1 MGNIS
6 YGQQAPANGDGTE
19 SNPYEIESFS
29 NLLWISQDDSRWNK
43 HFIQTADIDA
53 ATSSDLDS
61 GQGFTP
67 IGNTQTQFTGSYDGQ
82 GFSIDHLFI
91 AREQG
96 DEIGLFGY
104 VNNGTLKNINLFKP
118 NITGDIRVGAIVG
131 ELVNNSNQF
140 ISNHVK
146 EGYVLGNTTAGGI
159 VGRLGSHSHVYES
172 SYTGTVTGYSSN
184 QNFNGGGDP
193 KNIGGLIGKIKPNGV
208 LKKSFFIGYVFGVS
222 LVGGIVGDDSAYEIS
237 NTFSIG
243 TVVAENSFVGGISG
257 ESTYSDN
264 DNGRIHNYTSTSV
277 QSINN
282 SNSIG
287 PIVGFQTDGN
297 YEGLDNFWNSEM
309 HNIPSAGGNIDF
321 SKTTQELKTKTTF
334 TDEGWDFDNIWI
346 IIENLNDGYPILRG
360 NNGFDIQ
367 DNLSPTLLSL
377 SSNAINNSIK
387 VSDTIIITANFS
399 ESMAS
404 TPSLILSTSP
414 QTVVAMSPSSYGV
427 EAINQS
433 NTSINAGAGGTDQ
446 WQSFTVSETGQLSKV
461 SWRMANPVI
470 DGAPQPISMKVYRGE
485 GTNGTLV
492 AESQNLY
499 TPAYNDENGNYI
511 SGEYIVFDL
520 TSENVSVSAN
530 EVLTIRLT
538 LTDGNQ
544 NVGFLSLSTANPYS
558 GGRGSNDAN
567 WDYIFKTYVR
577 PLATGTE
584 NWKYQWTV
592 PQINSSEISATVS
605 GTDLAGNA
613 YNQTTSLTLNIALPP
628 TVTLSSNDSDNI
640 ITSGVVTVTAL
651 FSENMAA
658 TPLVSIAGLVTNTAM
673 TQGSSAAEWT
683 YLWQVP
689 STVNT
694 GTYIVTVVG
703 TSTNSVPYSGSD
715 SLNLSID
722 PAFYTD
728 TNGVTIKCPG
738 ASNGDTAQ
746 VGGKTYTAVDES
758 TLRGKITNGDADL
771 DCVCTSL
778 VTNMSNAFE
787 NITTDQD
794 ISSWDT
800 SNVTNMRA
808 MFKNANVTST
818 LSAWNTSQV
827 TDMYEMF
834 GGNATFNQDI
844 SQWDTGSVT
853 VMTYMF
859 SSASAFNQDIGGW
872 NVSNVTDMRHMF
884 GTATAFNQDIS
895 QWDTG
900 KVTSF
905 SYMFNHASQFNQPL
919 NSWDTSSVTAMD
931 HMFRMASAFNQD
943 LNNWDLSNVTTI
955 RSMFI
960 GAYNF
965 NGQIGNWNTAN
976 VTDMTAVFYEVFDF
990 NQNIGNWDVSSVTS
1004 MFDMFKNARAFNQDI
1019 GGWNVSAVTTMGQM
1033 FLGAQ
1038 SFNQDIKAWDVS
1050 SVTNMNDMF
1059 SGATN
1064 FDQNLKNWCV
1074 TNVTSAPS
1082 NFANSSALVSSNY
1095 PLWGQCPVILPD
1107 YIPSAGLVAWYPFNG
1122 NANDESSNNNNGT
1135 VVNSELTTDRE
1146 GNSNK
1151 AYIFTGNGSYI
1162 NAGNSSSFNLTDA
1175 ITLSVWVYPNAING
1189 DQGIISKM
1197 DTNQGAS
1204 YDLIITPQGKVRWL
1218 EIGPFLYSNSSLN
1231 TEQWS
1236 HILVTF
1242 DSTTLSKKIY
1252 INGTLDAEST
1262 SNTSQIPV
1270 NSSNFFIGAHQ
1281 PTNVPNWSINGKI
1294 DDIGVWNRALSQSEV
1309 LQLYSSQVISST
1321 SSVDLISL
1329 SQSDEDTIVAQNDVV
1344 SITAVFSN
1352 SVPTTPTITLTASDT
1367 YSNVYLDLVQHAEM
1381 TNINTTTW
1389 MYEWTIAATQ
1399 TYDEV
1404 TATVSISSQAESLN
1418 SSISFVLD
1426 NSPPG
1431 ISEITYLS
1439 SSKQIQIGFNE
1450 RVFSTNSATSSIT
1463 AENFSLSLSGGSA
1476 QLNSSTPKSL
1486 TVSGSTYLLEIDLSG
1501 FINGDEIITLTTSN
1515 SIYDVV
1521 GNELSIQNDTYQV
1534 NLIDNTPPYLV
1545 SYELKEDNS
1554 SILLN
1559 FNENLIAS
1567 SIVNFDSGSVSST
1580 QFIIPTKTTATSSW
1594 SPWTHN
1600 IDLSVP
1606 DGYVVSK
1613 VRFAFDAKDQGWGG
1627 TNQNA
1632 TIKLNNTLIGR
1643 ARLTHSYQSFD
1654 IEATGNFPD
1663 FNYSG
1668 TNSLKFYFIGWPG
1681 WSSTTK
1687 NGILTIYY
1695 SPVELET
1702 NDFVMNM
1709 NGGTATLS
1717 SSTPSSISVSDTTID
1732 LGLPINGVA
1741 NGNEVLSL
1749 SFTENA
1755 LFDLAGNVASN
1766 TTIELNLFDKVAS
1779 KIVTTTLSETN
1790 TQILV
1795 NFSEELNT
1803 FSNWANG
1810 EPNNVGTEHHAHL
1823 TGNANF
1829 NDHRLN
1835 TTFPTLVEVD
1845 HITSSLGDLD
1855 HLGNFN
1861 GHSYFKL
1868 NTPYTWSVAKE
1879 KIDEIGGY
1887 MAVIKNE
1894 AEKSFI
1900 QSLSLGNIWVG
1911 LYQDLND
1918 PNYSEPSGGWK
1929 WVDGTYANMN
1939 GFNPNSISLSIQGG
1953 TASLT
1958 SEIPTDVSELNSL
1971 TYRITIPLTG
1981 EVSGEEILTIG
1992 IVSNTLFDLQGN
2004 PVSTQQTNNSVQL
2017 KDSTPPKIVL
2027 SDNQST
2033 TIFAGGDQILIYAT
2047 SSEPLIAPPV
2057 LIFSDQTT
2065 ATLSTTAS
2073 ATQWQYN
2080 WTVPSG
2086 HSQTIS
2092 ITVEGFDE
2100 ENNRNTEISSL
2111 TYTIDSAGASVEL
2124 ETDQEDAYLKAGESL
2139 LVTATFDESIAG
2151 DCVLEISNDASTVQ
2165 STMSA
2170 ISSSVWVV
2178 EWEIPSNW
2186 NEGDFSIKIGTA
2198 NDLVGNPYT
2207 GTASQHFIYD
2217 ETTPSV
2223 SLEWNKDSNFFRGE
2237 EVIEFKAIFSEMIV
2251 TPPTIVLSGI
2261 SSSTFSATNSETIWI
2276 YNFTVP
2282 GGLNST
2288 TTLSLSADDPAGNSL
2303 DYSHPSNFE
2312 IDSNKPF
2319 IESLELEEDNS
2330 SIKLNFSELIYNSS
2344 LASSTL
2350 TSDTFSLI
2358 VSGGRLTTN
2367 DILISSQ
2374 TVDENGIYLGLNLNQ
2389 TATGAETIQLNIKSN
2404 SLFDRAGNSV
2414 ESNQT
2419 TNTLKLFDTTPPQLI
2434 ETILLDQNTLR
2445 LTFDETPY
2453 AYNGNTSST
2462 LSKESFTLSSN
2473 LSSSTTIPPSPDAL
2487 EQNTNE
2493 IKLTFSLNGP
2503 SLDGEEVIV
2512 QLTSSIVDASG
2523 NVTSTF
2529 FTNNRVELILDQDQD
2544 GIPDEQDRCPDSP
2557 ANEDVD
2563 ENGCAESQRDDDNDG
2578 VPNGEDLCPE
2588 TPEGV
2593 EVDANGCSEL
2603 QRDPDQDGVEFP
2615 IDECPETPFG
2625 QVVDE
2630 KGCGI
2635 QDQDKDLDGVPNDLD
2650 ECPDTPID
2658 ENVDEKGCALIQIDG
2673 DLDGVPNEMDECPET
2688 PFGLIVDEKG
2698 CSEKEAEIKIEQGD
2712 DDQDGVIN
2720 LLDRCPETLPGTE
2733 VDENGCSQQAAIQIE
2748 ETDSDFDGVL
2758 NEEDLCPGTEKGMI
2772 VNAFGC
2778 PLSEI
2783 DSDFDKVTDDI
2794 DRCPNTPVGES
2805 VDEFGCSEQ
2814 QKENDLDLDG
2824 VENDLDRCP
2833 DSPFGEIVDEYG
2845 CTEQQKE
2852 DDLDLDGIPNENDN
2866 CPDSPLEQEVDENGC
2881 AQEQLDDD
2889 QDGVANGLDRCG
2901 DTPLGE
2907 KVDAY
2912 GCSEDQLDTDDD
2924 NDGIKNSLDKCPNT
2938 PEGVEIDANGCPYKP
2953 AKIYG
2958 QTFEQIENKRDDD
2971 TTNIKI
2977 LLGEIVVEDTNKEEN
2992 VFENTISLSI
3002 VPGQDAELFLIE
3014 DRELYLVGGLDYEEN
3029 TTHRFTIEA
3038 INDKGIS
3045 SLKEIVLQV
3054 LDIPNSVSRSSFSIM
3069 VFNVRN
3075 EESGSK
3081 VNHTR
3086 YFNPKA
3092 DRGVGK
3098 WKIKKKIVGGN
3109 DANLFEIKTEV
3120 LTDGKSEVYQ
3130 DYLDFITPP
3139 DYENPADHNKDNI
3152 YEVDVININTEDG
3165 DSTQPIPVT
3174 QTNIVV
3180 PENSPTTIQL
3190 QSVPAAPTDDTDG
3203 DGINDILDNS
3213 PFVPNPDQSDSD
3225 GDGVGDV
3232 TDDADHDGVWNPF
3245 DECND
3250 TPYDTIVDAKG
3261 CAIFY
3266 LPPTSFNVST
3276 QERCAG
3282 QNSIVVLFDEPS
3294 HQYNIELDGVL
3305 QNTSPI
3311 DATNWSLENL
3321 STGSY
3326 EVCITVEGQSRETF
3340 ERCYSV
3346 QINDPQPLSVYG
3358 KTQPSGKTMQYNLS
3372 GGKIYTITHNG
3383 TSFQTEENTVELDLV
3398 DGLNYIQ
3405 ITTGIECQGIFEE
3418 QIFNSAE
3425 VFLSPLPFQDQLNI
3439 FIGGQDRQ
3447 LTIELFSSSGRLVE
3461 THQKILVSGKR
3472 TIQLN
3477 TNHLKPGS
3485 YILKVFGET
3494 LLSSQL
3500 IIKE

>member
-1 MGNIS
+1 
-6 YGQQAPANGDGTE
+6 
-19 SNPYEIESFS
+19 
-29 NLLWISQDDSRWNK
+29 
-43 HFIQTADIDA
+43 
-53 ATSSDLDS
+53 
-61 GQGFTP
+61 
-67 IGNTQTQFTGSYDGQ
+67 
-82 GFSIDHLFI
+82 
-91 AREQG
+91 
-96 DEIGLFGY
+96 
-104 VNNGTLKNINLFKP
+104 
-118 NITGDIRVGAIVG
+118 
-131 ELVNNSNQF
+131 
-140 ISNHVK
+140 
-146 EGYVLGNTTAGGI
+146 
-159 VGRLGSHSHVYES
+159 
-172 SYTGTVTGYSSN
+172 
-184 QNFNGGGDP
+184 
-193 KNIGGLIGKIKPNGV
+193 
-208 LKKSFFIGYVFGVS
+208 
-222 LVGGIVGDDSAYEIS
+222 
-237 NTFSIG
+237 
-243 TVVAENSFVGGISG
+243 
-257 ESTYSDN
+257 
-264 DNGRIHNYTSTSV
+264 
-277 QSINN
+277 
-282 SNSIG
+282 
-287 PIVGFQTDGN
+287 
-297 YEGLDNFWNSEM
+297 
-309 HNIPSAGGNIDF
+309 
-321 SKTTQELKTKTTF
+321 
-334 TDEGWDFDNIWI
+334 
-346 IIENLNDGYPILRG
+346 
-360 NNGFDIQ
+360 
-367 DNLSPTLLSL
+367 
-377 SSNAINNSIK
+377 
-387 VSDTIIITANFS
+387 
-399 ESMAS
+399 
-404 TPSLILSTSP
+404 
-414 QTVVAMSPSSYGV
+414 
-427 EAINQS
+427 
-433 NTSINAGAGGTDQ
+433 
-446 WQSFTVSETGQLSKV
+446 
-461 SWRMANPVI
+461 
-470 DGAPQPISMKVYRGE
+470 
-485 GTNGTLV
+485 
-492 AESQNLY
+492 
-499 TPAYNDENGNYI
+499 
-511 SGEYIVFDL
+511 
-520 TSENVSVSAN
+520 
-530 EVLTIRLT
+530 
-538 LTDGNQ
+538 
-544 NVGFLSLSTANPYS
+544 
-558 GGRGSNDAN
+558 
-567 WDYIFKTYVR
+567 
-577 PLATGTE
+577 
-584 NWKYQWTV
+584 
-592 PQINSSEISATVS
+592 
-605 GTDLAGNA
+605 
-613 YNQTTSLTLNIALPP
+613 
-628 TVTLSSNDSDNI
+628 
-640 ITSGVVTVTAL
+640 
-651 FSENMAA
+651 
-658 TPLVSIAGLVTNTAM
+658 
-673 TQGSSAAEWT
+673 
-683 YLWQVP
+683 
-689 STVNT
+689 
-694 GTYIVTVVG
+694 
-703 TSTNSVPYSGSD
+703 
-715 SLNLSID
+715 
-722 PAFYTD
+722 
-728 TNGVTIKCPG
+728 
-738 ASNGDTAQ
+738 
-746 VGGKTYTAVDES
+746 
-758 TLRGKITNGDADL
+758 
-771 DCVCTSL
+771 
-778 VTNMSNAFE
+778 
-787 NITTDQD
+787 
-794 ISSWDT
+794 
-800 SNVTNMRA
+800 
-808 MFKNANVTST
+808 
-818 LSAWNTSQV
+818 
-827 TDMYEMF
+827 
-834 GGNATFNQDI
+834 
-844 SQWDTGSVT
+844 
-853 VMTYMF
+853 
-859 SSASAFNQDIGGW
+859 
-872 NVSNVTDMRHMF
+872 
-884 GTATAFNQDIS
+884 
-895 QWDTG
+895 
-900 KVTSF
+900 
-905 SYMFNHASQFNQPL
+905 
-919 NSWDTSSVTAMD
+919 
-931 HMFRMASAFNQD
+931 
-943 LNNWDLSNVTTI
+943 
-955 RSMFI
+955 
-960 GAYNF
+960 
-965 NGQIGNWNTAN
+965 
-976 VTDMTAVFYEVFDF
+976 
-990 NQNIGNWDVSSVTS
+990 
-1004 MFDMFKNARAFNQDI
+1004 
-1019 GGWNVSAVTTMGQM
+1019 
-1033 FLGAQ
+1033 
-1038 SFNQDIKAWDVS
+1038 
-1050 SVTNMNDMF
+1050 
-1059 SGATN
+1059 
-1064 FDQNLKNWCV
+1064 
-1074 TNVTSAPS
+1074 
-1082 NFANSSALVSSNY
+1082 
-1095 PLWGQCPVILPD
+1095 
-1107 YIPSAGLVAWYPFNG
+1107 
-1122 NANDESSNNNNGT
+1122 
-1135 VVNSELTTDRE
+1135 
-1146 GNSNK
+1146 
-1151 AYIFTGNGSYI
+1151 
-1162 NAGNSSSFNLTDA
+1162 
-1175 ITLSVWVYPNAING
+1175 
-1189 DQGIISKM
+1189 
-1197 DTNQGAS
+1197 
-1204 YDLIITPQGKVRWL
+1204 
-1218 EIGPFLYSNSSLN
+1218 
-1231 TEQWS
+1231 
-1236 HILVTF
+1236 
-1242 DSTTLSKKIY
+1242 
-1252 INGTLDAEST
+1252 
-1262 SNTSQIPV
+1262 
-1270 NSSNFFIGAHQ
+1270 
-1281 PTNVPNWSINGKI
+1281 
-1294 DDIGVWNRALSQSEV
+1294 
-1309 LQLYSSQVISST
+1309 
-1321 SSVDLISL
+1321 
-1329 SQSDEDTIVAQNDVV
+1329 
-1344 SITAVFSN
+1344 
-1352 SVPTTPTITLTASDT
+1352 
-1367 YSNVYLDLVQHAEM
+1367 M

-1404 TATVSISSQAESLN
+1404 TATVSISTQAESLN

-1439 SSKQIQIGFNE
+1439 STKQIQIGFNE

-1463 AENFSLSLSGGSA
+1463 ADNFSLSLSGGSA

-1554 SILLN
+1554 SIQLN

-2151 DCVLEISNDASTVQ
+2151 DCILEISNDASTVQ

-2186 NEGDFSIKIGTA
+2186 NEGEFSIKIGTA

-2223 SLEWNKDSNFFRGE
+2223 SIEWNKDSNFFKGE

-2288 TTLSLSADDPAGNSL
+2288 STLSLSADDPAGNSL

-2434 ETILLDQNTLR
+2434 ETFLVEQNTLR

-2493 IKLTFSLNGP
+2493 IKLTFSVNGP

-2512 QLTSSIVDASG
+2512 QLASSIVDASG

-2529 FTNNRVELILDQDQD
+2529 FKNNRVELILDQDQD

-2578 VPNGEDLCPE
+2578 VPNGEDLCAE

-2593 EVDANGCSEL
+2593 DVDANGCSAL
-2603 QRDPDQDGVEFP
+2603 QRDPDQDGIEFP
-2615 IDECPETPFG
+2615 LDECPETPFG

-2852 DDLDLDGIPNENDN
+2852 DDLDLDGVTNENDA
-2866 CPDSPLEQEVDENGC
+2866 CPDTPLEEEVDENGC

-3014 DRELYLVGGLDYEEN
+3014 NRALYLVGGLDYEEN

-3045 SLKEIVLQV
+3045 SLKEIILQV

-3294 HQYNIELDGVL
+3294 HQYNIELDGIL

-3321 STGSY
+3321 STGAY

-3358 KTQPSGKTMQYNLS
+3358 KSQPSGKTMQYNLS
-3372 GGKIYTITHNG
+3372 GGKVYTITHNG
-3383 TSFQTEENTVELDLV
+3383 TSYQTEENTVELDLV

-3461 THQKILVSGKR
+3461 THQKILSSGKR